1 MSFDAYHKWLGIPP
15 QQQPP
20 HHYRLLGVDPFEAD
34 VDVIEAAANQRLAYL
49 QDLATGEHVAESQK
63 LLNEISQARRTLL
76 NPDKKFLYDMELRKQ
91 LEAAAPKP
99 ATSERPKEDKQRRH
113 LLVIGGVM
121 AALVLVV
128 GLFFMSQGGNGNSGG
143 EMATVELD
151 WPLDQREG
159 AQVIVQ
165 GKPMALPGE
174 PIARL
179 TVPVGR
185 YAMTLQRSGYEDI
198 NVNLVMLPGDL
209 KQLRPAWRPA
219 R

>member
-15 QQQPP
+15 HQQPP
-20 HHYRLLGVDPFEAD
+20 HHYRLLGVDPFETD

-49 QDLATGEHVAESQK
+49 QDLATGDQVAESQK

-76 NPDKKFLYDMELRKQ
+76 NPEKKFLYDMELRKQ
-91 LEAAAPKP
+91 LDAATPKP
-99 ATSERPKEDKQRRH
+99 ATAEKPKNDLQRRQF
-113 LLVIGGVM
+113 LVIGGILV
-121 AALVLVV
+121 ALVLIV
-128 GLFFMSQGGNGNSGG
+128 GLFFMSKGGNGKSGS
-143 EMATVELD
+143 ETATIEID

-165 GKPMALPGE
+165 GKPMTLPGD

-185 YAMTLQRSGYEDI
+185 YALTLRRKGYRDI
-198 NVNLVMLPGDL
+198 SVNLVMLPGDL
-209 KQLRPAWRPA
+209 QQFRPNWRPA
-219 R
+219 P